1 MLKNK
6 QKNYNFKVKITF
18 FLQTQIWNENPRLWQ
33 YSCCINC
40 NLQLYFGPKLTVGA
54 RIVSV
59 SDKPSRSDTRLL
71 DMKFT
76 GVTGADA
83 EAGST
88 GREKDKL
95 CFYIQVFVFDLVCVW
110 GFTHSH
116 PDPAKT
122 FPLSPSCS
130 LFWIV
135 WVVVLIRASERNEKK
150 SCVNSCPCD

>member
-18 FLQTQIWNENPRLWQ
+18 FLQTQIWNKNPRLWQ

-71 DMKFT
+71 DRKLPESLEPMLKPVQLGERKTSCALHSSICLWSCMCLRFYSQSSRSSKDISFISFLLSFLDCLGSCFDT
-76 GVTGADA
+76 GVWAKW
-83 EAGST
+83 
-88 GREKDKL
+88 EK
-95 CFYIQVFVFDLVCVW
+95 V
-110 GFTHSH
+110 S
-116 PDPAKT
+116 
-122 FPLSPSCS
+122 S
-130 LFWIV
+130 
-135 WVVVLIRASERNEKK
+135 
-150 SCVNSCPCD
+150 